1 MNDCFYMLYY
11 VTGKK
16 YLALVLSHLEPSSL
30 GVTPSPKVDGVR
42 SCSSQ
47 RPLRRMLTDRLLAH
61 SRMQLFSPS
70 CRITSEQKGSPYI
83 WIFCLFDV
91 SATLWAADPSFKLV
105 WEYSG
110 FLLQIQHRVNV
121 SALTLWLESSDFAL
135 LCNSLLLVGFT
146 VKQKTAFRKKSSNE

>member
-1 MNDCFYMLYY
+1 MKMNDCFYILYY

-16 YLALVLSHLEPSSL
+16 YLALVLSQLEPSRL

-70 CRITSEQKGSPYI
+70 CRITSERKGSPYNGI
-83 WIFCLFDV
+83 WIFCHNIFDV
-91 SATLWAADPSFKLV
+91 SATL
-105 WEYSG
+105 
-110 FLLQIQHRVNV
+110 
-121 SALTLWLESSDFAL
+121 
-135 LCNSLLLVGFT
+135 
-146 VKQKTAFRKKSSNE
+146 